1 MPIRDLLPG
10 RRRVE
15 EPSAAL
21 SHELTA
27 PPAWMYPF
35 PVGGQQAPL
44 LHHELPSVHS
54 TRAEMMEPV
63 VRETL
68 AEAGPQ
74 ATAIDIACSEGWF
87 SHRLLDW
94 GAERVVGVDV
104 RDVNIRRARLIQEH
118 YGIPVDRLSFD
129 VADALALTPEATG
142 VFDVVLMVGLIYH
155 LENPIGALRVA
166 RSLTRGACIVESQL
180 TEQQAAITA
189 GVGVTDQFEELEASW
204 GSKVEPAQEDHP
216 IASYGGVVS
225 LVPNLAAL
233 MQAMQAVGFRDVRRL
248 DASPGQNAQYVGG
261 HRAMVVGYA

>member
-1 MPIRDLLPG
+1 
-10 RRRVE
+10 
-15 EPSAAL
+15 
-21 SHELTA
+21 
-27 PPAWMYPF
+27 MYPF
-35 PVGGQQAPL
+35 GVGDAEAPL
-44 LHHELPSVHS
+44 LHHELPSVHG
-54 TRAEMMEPV
+54 TRAAMMEPV

-68 AEAGPQ
+68 AAAGPE

-94 GAERVVGVDV
+94 GAHRVVGVDV

-118 YGIPVDRLSFD
+118 YDIPTERLSFD
-129 VADALALTPEATG
+129 VADALELTPEATG
-142 VFDVVLMVGLIYH
+142 VYDLVLMVGLIYH

-180 TEQQAAITA
+180 TEQHAAITS
-189 GVGVTDQFEELEASW
+189 GVGVTDRFEELEASW
-204 GSKVEPAQEDHP
+204 GAKVEPAQEDHP

-233 MQAMQAVGFRDVRRL
+233 MQAMEAVGFRDVRRL
-248 DASPGQNAQYVGG
+248 PASPGQNEQYVGV